1 MLTITSLFNQYW
13 IFALALKVDMGK
25 QSTLQTLTRKVYQ
38 LRGNWGFEVFLGWY
52 IWYENVYRKIFSYK
66 VLTICVSNEQD
77 KMKYYAK
84 RHILANTIAHSI
96 SLIKTKVKHTFLFIY
111 LLKTCHICLSH
122 AQDLVNDARVSF
134 FGARIIMPS

>member
-1 MLTITSLFNQYW
+1 
-13 IFALALKVDMGK
+13 MGK

-96 SLIKTKVKHTFLFIY
+96 SLI
-111 LLKTCHICLSH
+111 
-122 AQDLVNDARVSF
+122 
-134 FGARIIMPS
+134 